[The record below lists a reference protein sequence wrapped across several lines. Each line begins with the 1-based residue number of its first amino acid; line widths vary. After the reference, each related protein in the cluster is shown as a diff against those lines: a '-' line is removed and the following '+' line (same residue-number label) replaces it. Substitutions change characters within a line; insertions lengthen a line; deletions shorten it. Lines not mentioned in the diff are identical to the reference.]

1 MFKGENIMHFIKT
14 SLRCVQVALLT
25 GAALTSS
32 WASAASQCAGTQQDA
47 CASMA
52 QCTWVNGYVR
62 KDGRSVA
69 SHCKTKAR
77 KKSADQASSGA
88 VKMSRAK

>member
-1 MFKGENIMHFIKT
+1 MFKGENIMHFINT

-25 GAALTSS
+25 GVALTSAS
-32 WASAASQCAGTQQDA
+32 VSAASQCAGTQQDA
-47 CASMA
+47 CASMTE
-52 QCTWVNGYVR
+52 CTWVNGYVR

-77 KKSADQASSGA
+77 RKSPDQASSGA
-88 VKMSRAK
+88 VKLSRAN

>member
-1 MFKGENIMHFIKT
+1 MCFIKT
-14 SLRCVQVALLT
+14 SLRCFQVALLT
-25 GAALTSS
+25 GTVLTS
-32 WASAASQCAGTQQDA
+32 AAVSAASQCAGTQKDA

-77 KKSADQASSGA
+77 RKSADQASSGA
-88 VKMSRAK
+88 LKLSRAR